1 VKLYFIGMITEGQ
14 GWGLARSNYS
24 KRVTELTNDI
34 SASPDDRRLDPHA
47 TPKNALPTSDGRRAP
62 IVDRRY
68 LLAFAIVTTLF
79 FAWAFAASLNDVLI
93 RQFQKALALTRTQ
106 SSLIQLAFYIGY
118 FCAALPAALV
128 IRRAGYKRA
137 IVIGLLLY
145 AIGALLFYPAAEVQ
159 RYGFFLVALYVIAFG
174 LAFLETA
181 ANPYISILG
190 HPATA
195 SARLNLAQSFYG
207 LGAIFGP
214 IIGGMFIF
222 SGVEHTSA
230 QLSTMTASQV
240 ALFRATEAAN
250 VKGPYLAIGI
260 AILLLALLVA
270 FTPFPRLDRGSS
282 TATPTPRPKRS
293 AFAVFW
299 RRRVRLAVIT
309 QFFYVGGQVTVWSFF
324 IDFSKAMLPQ
334 LPERTAAFLL
344 SASLGML
351 MIGRFS
357 GAFIQARVAPARLL
371 ALYAA
376 INVLLCL
383 IAVAA
388 SGWTAVGALWLTSF
402 FMSIMFPTIFALGI
416 EGAGEETNLASSFL
430 IMSIIGGAI
439 IPPLTGLLSERIGGI
454 QHGMLAPALC
464 FSVCLGFAIV
474 ISRIRGDASS

>member
-1 VKLYFIGMITEGQ
+1 MANHIS
-14 GWGLARSNYS
+14 GL
-24 KRVTELTNDI
+24 
-34 SASPDDRRLDPHA
+34 PDDARIDLQA
-47 TPKNALPTSDGRRAP
+47 TPKHARPASHGSHAP

-118 FCAALPAALV
+118 FCAALPAGLV
-128 IRRAGYKRA
+128 IRRAGYKRT
-137 IVIGLLLY
+137 IIIGLLLY
-145 AIGALLFYPAAEVQ
+145 AVGALLFYPATEAQ
-159 RYGFFLVALYVIAFG
+159 RYVFFLIALYVIAFG

-222 SGVEHTSA
+222 SGVEHTPD
-230 QLSTMTASQV
+230 QLSAMSAGQV
-240 ALFRATEAAN
+240 ALYRTTEAAN
-250 VKGPYLAIGI
+250 VKGPYVAIGI

-270 FTPFPRLDRGSS
+270 FTPFPHLDGESA
-282 TATPTPRPKRS
+282 ATTSVPRPNRS
-293 AFAVFW
+293 ALAVFW
-299 RRRVRLAVIT
+299 RRRVRLAVVA
-309 QFFYVGGQVTVWSFF
+309 QFFYVGAQVTVWSFF
-324 IDFSKAMLPQ
+324 IDFSKALLPQ
-334 LPERTAAFLL
+334 LPEKTAAFLL
-344 SASLGML
+344 SASLAML
-351 MIGRFS
+351 MVGRFS

-371 ALYAA
+371 ALYAVM
-376 INVLLCL
+376 NVVLCL
-383 IAVAA
+383 IAAAA

-416 EGAGEETNLASSFL
+416 EGLGEETNLGSSFL
-430 IMSIIGGAI
+430 IMSIIGGAVV
-439 IPPLTGLLSERIGGI
+439 PPLTGLLSERIGGI
-454 QHGMLAPALC
+454 QHGMLVPALC
-464 FSVCLGFAIV
+464 FTVCLGFAIV
-474 ISRIRGDASS
+474 VNRIRGDTSS

>member
-1 VKLYFIGMITEGQ
+1 MPK
-14 GWGLARSNYS
+14 
-24 KRVTELTNDI
+24 
-34 SASPDDRRLDPHA
+34 HA
-47 TPKNALPTSDGRRAP
+47 QPASDGRRTP

-118 FCAALPAALV
+118 FCAALPAGLV
-128 IRRAGYKRA
+128 IRRAGYKRT
-137 IVIGLLLY
+137 IIIGLLLY
-145 AIGALLFYPAAEVQ
+145 AVGALLFYPAAEVQ

-190 HPATA
+190 HPVTA

-230 QLSTMTASQV
+230 QLSAMTASQV
-240 ALFRATEAAN
+240 ALFRTTEAAN
-250 VKGPYLAIGI
+250 VKGPYVAIGI

-270 FTPFPRLDRGSS
+270 FTPFPRLDRDPS

-299 RRRVRLAVIT
+299 RRRVRLAVIA
-309 QFFYVGGQVTVWSFF
+309 QFFYVGAQVTVWSFF

-334 LPERTAAFLL
+334 LPEKTAAFLL

-383 IAVAA
+383 MAVAA
-388 SGWTAVGALWLTSF
+388 SGWMAVGALWLTSF

-416 EGAGEETNLASSFL
+416 EGLGEETNLGSSFL

-439 IPPLTGLLSERIGGI
+439 VPPLTGLLSERIGGI
-454 QHGMLAPALC
+454 QYGMLAPALC

-474 ISRIRGDASS
+474 VNRIRGDAAS

>member
-1 VKLYFIGMITEGQ
+1 MG
-14 GWGLARSNYS
+14 SHS
-24 KRVTELTNDI
+24 KRVTELNNHKRPQP
-34 SASPDDRRLDPHA
+34 ASDA
-47 TPKNALPTSDGRRAP
+47 RRAP

-118 FCAALPAALV
+118 FCAALPAGLV
-128 IRRAGYKRA
+128 IRRAGYKRT
-137 IVIGLLLY
+137 IMIGLLLY
-145 AIGALLFYPAAEVQ
+145 AVGALLFYPAAEVQ
-159 RYGFFLVALYVIAFG
+159 RFGFFLIALYVIAFG

-181 ANPYISILG
+181 ANPYVSILG
-190 HPATA
+190 NPATA
-195 SARLNLAQSFYG
+195 SARLNLSQSFYG

-222 SGVEHTSA
+222 SGIEHTPT
-230 QLSTMTASQV
+230 QLSAMTAGQV
-240 ALFRATEAAN
+240 ALYRTAEAAS
-250 VKGPYLAIGI
+250 VKGPYVAIGI

-270 FTPFPRLDRGSS
+270 FTPFPRFDQEPPA
-282 TATPTPRPKRS
+282 ATPAPRPNRS
-293 AFAVFW
+293 AAAVFW
-299 RRRVRLAVIT
+299 RRRVRLAVIA
-309 QFFYVGGQVTVWSFF
+309 QFFCVGAQVTIWSFF
-324 IDFSKAMLPQ
+324 IDFSKTMLPQ
-334 LPERTAAFLL
+334 LPEKTAAFLL

-357 GAFIQARVAPARLL
+357 GAFIQARVAPSRLL
-371 ALYAA
+371 ALYSAM
-376 INVLLCL
+376 NVLLCL

-416 EGAGEETNLASSFL
+416 EDLGEETSLGSSFL

-439 IPPLTGLLSERIGGI
+439 VPPLTGLLSERIGGI
-454 QHGMLAPALC
+454 QPGMLAPALC
-464 FSVCLGFAIV
+464 FSVCLGFAMV
-474 ISRIRGDASS
+474 INRNRGDASS

>member
-1 VKLYFIGMITEGQ
+1 M
-14 GWGLARSNYS
+14 
-24 KRVTELTNDI
+24 LTNDI
-34 SASPDDRRLDPHA
+34 SASPHDARLDLTT
-47 TPKNALPTSDGRRAP
+47 TPNHVQPASDGRRAP
-62 IVDRRY
+62 IVDRRH

-118 FCAALPAALV
+118 FCAALPAGLV
-128 IRRAGYKRA
+128 IRRAGYKRT
-137 IVIGLLLY
+137 IIIGLLLY

-214 IIGGMFIF
+214 IIGGVFIF

-230 QLSTMTASQV
+230 QLSAMTASQV
-240 ALFRATEAAN
+240 ALFRTTEAAN
-250 VKGPYLAIGI
+250 VKGPYVAIGI
-260 AILLLALLVA
+260 AILLLALLLA
-270 FTPFPRLDRGSS
+270 FTPFPRLDRDSS

-299 RRRVRLAVIT
+299 RRRLRLAVIA
-309 QFFYVGGQVTVWSFF
+309 QFFYVGAQVTVWSFF

-334 LPERTAAFLL
+334 LPEKTAAFLL

-376 INVLLCL
+376 FNVLLCL

-416 EGAGEETNLASSFL
+416 EGLGEETNLGSSFL

-474 ISRIRGDASS
+474 VNRIRGDASS

>member
-1 VKLYFIGMITEGQ
+1 
-14 GWGLARSNYS
+14 
-24 KRVTELTNDI
+24 LTNDI
-34 SASPDDRRLDPHA
+34 SASRDDARLEPRT
-47 TPKNALPTSDGRRAP
+47 TPKYALPISDGRRAP

-68 LLAFAIVTTLF
+68 LLAFGIVTTLF

-106 SSLIQLAFYIGY
+106 SSFIQLAFYIGY
-118 FCAALPAALV
+118 FCAALPAGLV
-128 IRRAGYKRA
+128 IRRAGYKRT
-137 IVIGLLLY
+137 IIIGLLLY
-145 AIGALLFYPAAEVQ
+145 AAGALLFYPAAEVQ

-222 SGVEHTSA
+222 SGVEHTST
-230 QLSTMTASQV
+230 QLSAMTASQV
-240 ALFRATEAAN
+240 ALFRTAEAAN
-250 VKGPYLAIGI
+250 VKGPYVAIGI

-270 FTPFPRLDRGSS
+270 FTPFPRLDRDAS
-282 TATPTPRPKRS
+282 TATPTPTPKRS

-299 RRRVRLAVIT
+299 RRRMRLAVIA
-309 QFFYVGGQVTVWSFF
+309 QFFYVGAQVTVWSFF

-334 LPERTAAFLL
+334 LPEKTAAFLL

-371 ALYAA
+371 ALYAT

-416 EGAGEETNLASSFL
+416 EGLGEETNLGSSFL

-439 IPPLTGLLSERIGGI
+439 IPPLTGMLSERIGGI

-474 ISRIRGDASS
+474 VNRIRGDASP